1 MIEIFYQKNDNQPL
15 FTKCNDL
22 VKLYDIQNYVPLY
35 NKFFSL
41 QETNFNSINLNHKL
55 FITNIN
61 EKISENIYN
70 IELNN
75 NTKKQS
81 FFKFSPLLDPV
92 KYMIGKYE
100 KNNLELLPNKKN
112 NPENIHEKLLDENN
126 SSYVDS
132 FFSYLSSKLL
142 ENYNFIHSIDFYGS
156 FLGIKHDYLFNVADD
171 LDYLIDSEY
180 FHKHKNDLFEI
191 TENIDHIFEENTR
204 KYREKLNILNDNCEK
219 LSLCDIEEFDSVF
232 KDNLEPAINKNEEK
246 DLPLENVDYS
256 LVFENLNKSNRSS
269 FNNTDSEGT
278 CSSRSS
284 NTSESGCETQSDEE
298 ELNSEESEIESCSN
312 SEYSDISTEDCS
324 ESKIKKFPVQM
335 ICLEKM
341 EDTLDSYCE
350 NNDISNDEWK
360 SILFQVIITLFVY
373 QKVFDL
379 THNDSH
385 TNNVMYNTTDKKY
398 LNYHINGKYYKVPTF
413 GKIYKI
419 IDFGR
424 AIYKFKGKVI
434 CSDSYHP
441 SGDAATQYNC
451 EPYFNDKKPRLE
463 PNKSFDLCRL
473 GCSLFDHFFE
483 NVEEL
488 QFCKNKVGLL
498 INEWCLDDKNRNILY
513 KLNGEER
520 YENFKLYKMI
530 ARQVHNHEPKKY
542 IDHELFSNFKTS
554 KKNINKKSK
563 IIDIDSI
570 PEYK

>member
-1 MIEIFYQKNDNQPL
+1 MIEIFYQKNDYQPL

-232 KDNLEPAINKNEEK
+232 KDNLEPANNKNEEK
-246 DLPLENVDYS
+246 ELPLENVDYS
-256 LVFENLNKSNRSS
+256 LVFENINKSNRSS

-312 SEYSDISTEDCS
+312 SEYSDISTDDCI

-341 EDTLDSYCE
+341 EDTLDSYFE

-379 THNDSH
+379 THNDLH

-483 NVEEL
+483 NVEEV

-542 IDHELFSNFKTS
+542 IDHELFSNFRTS

>member
-1 MIEIFYQKNDNQPL
+1 MIEIFYQKNDNQIL

-22 VKLYDIQNYVPLY
+22 VKIYDIQNYVPLY
-35 NKFFSL
+35 NKFFSF

-204 KYREKLNILNDNCEK
+204 KYREKLNILNDDCEK
-219 LSLCDIEEFDSVF
+219 ISLCDIEEFDSVF
-232 KDNLEPAINKNEEK
+232 EDNLETTNIKIEEK
-246 DLPLENVDYS
+246 ELPLENVDYS

-284 NTSESGCETQSDEE
+284 NTSESGCENELNEE
-298 ELNSEESEIESCSN
+298 ELNSEESEIESCFN
-312 SEYSDISTEDCS
+312 SEYSDVSVDEYIGA
-324 ESKIKKFPVQM
+324 KIKKFPVQM

-341 EDTLDSYCE
+341 EDTLDSYFE

-360 SILFQVIITLFVY
+360 SILFQIIIILFVY

-379 THNDSH
+379 THNDLH
-385 TNNVMYNTTDKKY
+385 TNNIMYNTTDKKY

-424 AIYKFKGKVI
+424 AIYKFKGKII

-483 NVEEL
+483 NVEEVE
-488 QFCKNKVGLL
+488 FSKNKVGLL

-530 ARQVHNHEPKKY
+530 ARQVHNHEPDKY
-542 IDHELFSNFKTS
+542 IDHELFSKFKTS

>member
-284 NTSESGCETQSDEE
+284 NTTESGCESQTDEE

-312 SEYSDISTEDCS
+312 SEYSDISTEDYI
-324 ESKIKKFPVQM
+324 ETKIKKFPVQM

-341 EDTLDSYCE
+341 EDTLDSYFE

-379 THNDSH
+379 THNDLH

>member
-1 MIEIFYQKNDNQPL
+1 MIEIFYQKNDNKTL

-41 QETNFNSINLNHKL
+41 QETNFNAINLNHKL

-81 FFKFSPLLDPV
+81 FFKFSPLVDPV

-112 NPENIHEKLLDENN
+112 NPENINGKLLDENN

-142 ENYNFIHSIDFYGS
+142 EKHNFIHSIDFYGS
-156 FLGIKHDYLFNVADD
+156 FLGIKHNYLFNVADD
-171 LDYLIDSEY
+171 LDYLIDSDY

-204 KYREKLNILNDNCEK
+204 KYREKLNILNDDCEK
-219 LSLCDIEEFDSVF
+219 ISLCDIEEFDSVF
-232 KDNLEPAINKNEEK
+232 KDNLEPANNKNEENE
-246 DLPLENVDYS
+246 LPLEDVDYS

-269 FNNTDSEGT
+269 FNNTNSEGT

-284 NTSESGCETQSDEE
+284 NTSESGCRSETDEE
-298 ELNSEESEIESCSN
+298 EVNSEESEIESCSN
-312 SEYSDISTEDCS
+312 SEYSDISIEDCI
-324 ESKIKKFPVQM
+324 ECKIKKFPVQM

-341 EDTLDSYCE
+341 EDTLDNYFE

-379 THNDSH
+379 THNDLH
-385 TNNVMYNTTDKKY
+385 TNNIMYNTTDKKY

-424 AIYKFKGKVI
+424 AIYKFKGKII

-441 SGDAATQYNC
+441 TGDAATQYNC
-451 EPYFNDKKPRLE
+451 EPYFNDKKPRLQ

-483 NVEEL
+483 NVEEVK
-488 QFCKNKVGLL
+488 FCKNKVGLL
-498 INEWCLDDKNRNILY
+498 INEWCLDNKKRNILY

-530 ARQVHNHEPKKY
+530 ARQVHNHEPNKY

>member
-1 MIEIFYQKNDNQPL
+1 MIEIFYQKNDNQTL

-22 VKLYDIQNYVPLY
+22 VKLYDIQNYVPIY
-35 NKFFSL
+35 NKFFSFK
-41 QETNFNSINLNHKL
+41 ETNFNSINLNHKL

-61 EKISENIYN
+61 KKISENIYN

-112 NPENIHEKLLDENN
+112 NPESIHGKLLDENN

-142 ENYNFIHSIDFYGS
+142 ENYNFIHGIDFYGS

-191 TENIDHIFEENTR
+191 TDNIDHIFEENTR
-204 KYREKLNILNDNCEK
+204 KYREKLNILNDDCEK
-219 LSLCDIEEFDSVF
+219 ISLCDIEEFDSVF
-232 KDNLEPAINKNEEK
+232 KDNLETANNKNEEK
-246 DLPLENVDYS
+246 EVPLENVDYS

-284 NTSESGCETQSDEE
+284 NTSESGCESQTDEE
-298 ELNSEESEIESCSN
+298 ELKSEESEIESCSN
-312 SEYSDISTEDCS
+312 SEYSDVSTEDCI
-324 ESKIKKFPVQM
+324 ETKIKKFPVQM

-341 EDTLDSYCE
+341 EDTLDSYFE

-379 THNDSH
+379 THNDLH
-385 TNNVMYNTTDKKY
+385 TNNIMYNTTDKKY

-424 AIYKFKGKVI
+424 AIYKFKGKII

-441 SGDAATQYNC
+441 TGDAATQYNC
-451 EPYFNDKKPRLE
+451 EPYFNDKKPRLQ

-473 GCSLFDHFFE
+473 GCSLFDNFFE
-483 NVEEL
+483 NVEEVK
-488 QFCKNKVGLL
+488 FCKNKVGLL
-498 INEWCLDDKNRNILY
+498 INEWCLDDKKRNILY

-530 ARQVHNHEPKKY
+530 ARQVHNHEPNKY